1 MGGVAAATGGCDSSN
16 WGVWQQQLGGVTAVK
31 RGVGLVG
38 PFKYTK
44 PLQFRTTPA
53 LKDNERHIA
62 VPMKAKEALVRKSA
76 FPKPSANCEVP
87 PNIGTA
93 LTEEIVAQAL
103 MTQVAAKAPGPDKIN
118 FRILQMLWNWDKVR
132 ITDMFYHAIRLGYYP
147 KKWKKPRGIL
157 LEKGCK

>member
-1 MGGVAAATGGCDSSN
+1 MLAKIPARRKSRSS
-16 WGVWQQQLGGVTAVK
+16 VVKFDLGQTSLLDG
-31 RGVGLVG
+31 
-38 PFKYTK
+38 FKYTK
-44 PLQFRTTPA
+44 PLQFGTTPA

-62 VPMKAKEALVRKSA
+62 VSMKAKEALVRKSA
-76 FPKPSANCEVP
+76 FPKPSAICEVP

-93 LTEEIVAQAL
+93 HVKVTEEIVARAL

-147 KKWKKPRGIL
+147 KKWKKP
-157 LEKGCK
+157 